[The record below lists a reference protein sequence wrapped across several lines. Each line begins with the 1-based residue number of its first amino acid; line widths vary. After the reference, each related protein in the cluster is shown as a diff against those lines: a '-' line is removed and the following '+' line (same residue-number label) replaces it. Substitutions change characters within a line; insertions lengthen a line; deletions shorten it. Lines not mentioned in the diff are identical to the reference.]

1 MRTHVL
7 SADGNV
13 QALAAL
19 CCACRPL
26 CPTTGHQSTGRASTG
41 ARFIFCD
48 RSGLANLRRADSF
61 GGGLGCQLL
70 YPEHHP
76 SAVLPQV
83 SADSVDRSC
92 WRATVR
98 FSVSLRV
105 GSSGLLGDLAGN
117 SGLHPADE
125 REEVKVRLAT
135 KTLGPR
141 GGGARAGSRH

>member
-13 QALAAL
+13 QAPAAH
-19 CCACRPL
+19 AVHVDL
-26 CPTTGHQSTGRASTG
+26 CPTTVHQSTGRASTG
-41 ARFIFCD
+41 VRSIFCD
-48 RSGLANLRRADSF
+48 LSVLANLRRADSF

-92 WRATVR
+92 WRANVR

-105 GSSGLLGDLAGN
+105 GSSGLLGDLAG
-117 SGLHPADE
+117 G
-125 REEVKVRLAT
+125 
-135 KTLGPR
+135 
-141 GGGARAGSRH
+141 RA

>member
-13 QALAAL
+13 QAPAAH
-19 CCACRPL
+19 AVHVDL
-26 CPTTGHQSTGRASTG
+26 CPTTVHQSTGKASTG
-41 ARFIFCD
+41 VRSIFCD
-48 RSGLANLRRADSF
+48 RSVLANMRRADSF

-92 WRATVR
+92 WRPTVR

-105 GSSGLLGDLAGN
+105 GSSGLLGDLAGD